1 MDQFR
6 AFRFAILTGGAASRK
21 EWTDKARQAETL
33 GYSTLLIDD
42 HLYDPFAPLTALVS
56 AADATTS
63 LRVGSLVFGNDFRHP
78 VILAKEAATLD
89 LLSDGRLE
97 LGLGTGYWHG
107 DYEQSGIP
115 LQSPGTRVSRF
126 EEAVQIVKGVFA
138 DAAFTYEGNYYTIH
152 NLNGLPK
159 PVQKPYPPLL
169 LGGGSKRMLSIAAR
183 EANIVGV
190 NVRTTA
196 EGGLDFSSITPEAT
210 DQKIAWVRAVAG
222 ERFQDLELN
231 MLVFV
236 IVTDQ
241 RRQAAEQTL
250 REFEMSTDEAS
261 IDGMLASPAFLFG
274 TVEQII
280 EDLQFRRQRFGL
292 SYIAVG
298 DYIQADVMERF
309 APVVARLAGT

>member
-97 LGLGTGYWHG
+97 LGLGTGYWHA

>member
-1 MDQFR
+1 MSHSR
-6 AFRFAILTGGAASRK
+6 TFRFGILTRGAASRTA
-21 EWTDKARQAETL
+21 WVDKAKQAESL

-42 HLYDPFAPLTALVS
+42 HLDNTFAPLTALIS
-56 AADATTS
+56 AANATTA

-89 LLSDGRLE
+89 VLTDGRFE
-97 LGLGTGYWHG
+97 FGLGTGYWHG
-107 DYEQSGIP
+107 DYEQSGIT

-126 EEAVQIVKGVFA
+126 EEAVRIIKGLFA
-138 DAAFTYEGNYYTIH
+138 DDAFTCEGNYYIIRD
-152 NLNGLPK
+152 LNGLPK
-159 PVQKPYPPLL
+159 PLQKPYPPLL

-183 EANIVGV
+183 EANIVGI

-196 EGGLDFSSITPEAT
+196 EGGLDLSSITPEAT
-210 DQKIAWVRAVAG
+210 DQKIAWVQQAAD
-222 ERFQDLELN
+222 ERFQELELN
-231 MLVFV
+231 VLAFV

-250 REFEMSTDEAS
+250 REFELPIDETR
-261 IDGMLASPAFLFG
+261 IHGILASPTFLFG
-274 TVEQII
+274 TVEQIV
-280 EDLQFRRQRFGL
+280 EDLQARRQRFGI

-309 APVVARLAGT
+309 APVIAKLGGT